1 MILNKIIIV
10 GCFISLNLLKQKLLK
25 DSEKLKITLLK
36 IKLLYCR
43 ILNTQN
49 YYSML
54 ECQEDATLKELSEAY
69 KRIALQIH
77 PDKNSSP
84 KSTEAFKSN
93 LLLSK
98 FSFIKEGS

>member
-1 MILNKIIIV
+1 MKHILKSKYYNFSFKV
-10 GCFISLNLLKQKLLK
+10 YF
-25 DSEKLKITLLK
+25 LLK

-54 ECQEDATLKELSEAY
+54 ECQKDATLKELSEAY
-69 KRIALQIH
+69 KRIALKIH

-98 FSFIKEGS
+98 YII